1 MSKRIEYKVVDRVR
15 KDSEGVTQ
23 AFRVVE
29 GKDDVLLGTIHR
41 QHGSDEFRAMTLES
55 ILVGTFASRKLAGH
69 ALDRNMFGE
78 SKPGRPKIN
87 KDSTVQ
93 LKPGDNLMDL
103 SPGQTAILP
112 QYTEVVET
120 ASEDDRPDFKDLVA
134 GEDNGPWLSRK
145 EAAEALGVSV
155 RTVGRRLETGELV
168 KNDNDEI
175 VQSKS

>member
-29 GKDDVLLGTIHR
+29 GNEDVLLGTIHR

-55 ILVGTFASRKLAGH
+55 VLVGKFTSRKLAGH

-78 SKPGRPKIN
+78 SKPGRPKAV
-87 KDSTVQ
+87 KTDEHEV
-93 LKPGDNLMDL
+93 
-103 SPGQTAILP
+103 QTAGPTVITY
-112 QYTEVVET
+112 QEVNT
-120 ASEDDRPDFKDLVA
+120 HKDDSDRPDFKDLVA

-145 EAAEALGVSV
+145 EAADALGVSV

-175 VQSKS
+175 VRPKS